1 MSYIQTDLTLK
12 DKGKMKGV
20 LAKLLNFSNK
30 KIVIGIFLEENLKKD
45 LKKMLEELSVGL
57 KSLDV
62 VVVALTDEKIENLND
77 IHNVPYTMKNREM
90 LIEAS
95 DMALTFDFNDVEEL
109 LLKGVVPISFKR
121 KELINYD
128 LKRETG
134 NSFIYSKN
142 NVWAVFA
149 SIVRALE
156 TFKFPY
162 DWKHLM
168 REGVE
173 SVKN

>member
-1 MSYIQTDLTLK
+1 MSYSQTDLTLK

-30 KIVIGIFLEENLKKD
+30 KVVIGIFLEENLKKD
-45 LKKMLEELSVGL
+45 LKKMLEDLSVGL
-57 KSLDV
+57 KTLDV
-62 VVVALTDEKIENLND
+62 VVVALTDDKIENLND
-77 IHNVPYTMKNREM
+77 IHNVPYTMKNRE
-90 LIEAS
+90 LLLEAC

-109 LLKGVVPISFKR
+109 LLNGVIPLSLKR
-121 KELINYD
+121 KELSDYD
-128 LKRETG
+128 PKKETG
-134 NSFIYSKN
+134 NSFLYSKN
-142 NVWAVFA
+142 NVWEVFA
-149 SIVRALE
+149 TIVRALE

-173 SVKN
+173 SVKD